1 MAEEGRPEPSAT
13 TGAVEPVVAHVEE
26 EAPAEAG
33 LVDIASILGASTV
46 TVVRSS
52 LYVKSIFEYYVL
64 VILLWLITKFV
75 LSRKSTDLS
84 WEGEEP
90 SATAGE
96 EDPSPA
102 LEESATLP
110 QAETIAQGTKAMLP
124 KATVVEG
131 T

>member
-84 WEGEEP
+84 WKARNP
-90 SATAGE
+90 VQQLVKKTRRQLLR
-96 EDPSPA
+96 SPQRF
-102 LEESATLP
+102 LRLRP
-110 QAETIAQGTKAMLP
+110 LLRAQRLCCQKP
-124 KATVVEG
+124 P
-131 T
+131 